1 MVFRLILIIAV
12 TLFFSSKSPSI
23 TLANMEMGEVEFQE
37 TSEGEFFPKL
47 ESKNNLAYL
56 PILYLLLSS
65 LTFNRFRRSV
75 LSFIYLIFFSIHMFR
90 GPPSHP
96 SFA

>member
-12 TLFFSSKSPSI
+12 ALFFSSKSPSL
-23 TLANMEMGEVEFQE
+23 TLANMEMGEVEIQE

-47 ESKNNLAYL
+47 ESKNNNLAFL
-56 PILYLLLSS
+56 PTLYLLLSS

-75 LSFIYLIFFSIHMFR
+75 LSFIYLIFYSIHMFR
-90 GPPSHP
+90 GPPKLT
-96 SFA
+96 FA